1 MEFKN
6 CIIVVY
12 IFTWKNWRAIKF
24 DFKVE
29 NLINE

>member
-1 MEFKN
+1 MEV
-6 CIIVVY
+6 IVVY
-12 IFTWKNWRAIKF
+12 IFASKNWRMIKF